1 MAETREGRARTRRK
15 TWMLEPLPSTPPPAP
30 QDFSQRMILLE
41 QMRRI
46 AFALQGVVYP
56 VGPTPKDERREWP
69 LSKIG

>member
-1 MAETREGRARTRRK
+1 MRETREDRARTRRN
-15 TWMLEPLPSTPPPAP
+15 TWTLEPLPSAPPPAP

-56 VGPTPKDERREWP
+56 VGPTPEEERREWP
-69 LSKIG
+69 LKKIG